1 MPAGTFLPPGLT
13 TSDVKIASG
22 GTDNYVMTAVDGE
35 TIQGESKLTFDGSDL
50 TVATD
55 VGIIFSDSGQK
66 IESDGTDLTIA
77 SGAKLNLTP
86 TSDVHI
92 ANGTGLVIGHTAQ
105 ITTTDVREFQVL
117 GTDSADSGAVF
128 ARFQAAG
135 GGPVLQFLKSRDPA
149 IADGTFA
156 IVSDNDTIGSLDFHP
171 DDGNDF
177 ATRAAQFIAR
187 VDDGSPEEN
196 FVGMEFVWKQ
206 MPGGDSINSGAL
218 IETMS
223 IGANGM
229 MTYGGGISRDTGIIF
244 DNAGTD
250 YHIGIDQTAD
260 ALVIG
265 EGTTLGAAGTEF
277 IVITDANSAHS
288 VYIKPTKTALV
299 DTGAN
304 LAIGGSLTA
313 AVDASISILR
323 VGGTIIEAGS
333 GTHPLLVG
341 SNFVAPTIT
350 GAGAATTTGAT
361 VYISGAPATATN
373 QYALFV
379 DAGTSRFDGDLHFY
393 GTVALASQ
401 NSMYFNIDADA
412 GSTGEAFIW
421 GENRAATS
429 GGTKFMTL
437 SVNGLAL
444 DNGNLFIN
452 DTANGN
458 MTTGLT
464 INQGAA
470 DNQIL
475 AFKSSDINTGLTTA
489 PYPNVEVDDYAV
501 FAKESDSL
509 GGLAMT
515 VLQASGNVVNLG
527 IRAYGGTA
535 QTTHTTAGRSLVE
548 FAVYE
553 HDDANA
559 LADITSQGN
568 VFGIRAYVGGASA
581 TRFLVD
587 EDGDLFAAQDGTT
600 GVTVIDEYEDAHL
613 VRAYDLSKRVKTGLV
628 RSEWDKFIKYNEQDL
643 IDVGVMGDTV
653 ENGGLLNVTGL
664 QRLHNGA
671 IWQGYVRQQEMQE
684 KIDTLENRLLAI
696 EGAK

>member
-260 ALVIG
+260 DFVIG
-265 EGTTLGAAGTEF
+265 KGSALGTTPIITISLADSGDPNVQAEMIKIDLPTNTTLAANTDFYKMRIGRDLITTAPSGTTPL
-277 IVITDANSAHS
+277 IAQ
-288 VYIKPTKTALV
+288 
-299 DTGAN
+299 
-304 LAIGGSLTA
+304 
-313 AVDASISILR
+313 LR
-323 VGGTIIEAGS
+323 VDKPAITATGTVTESATVWIE
-333 GTHPLLVG
+333 
-341 SNFVAPTIT
+341 
-350 GAGAATTTGAT
+350 GAATEAT
-361 VYISGAPATATN
+361 LD
-373 QYALFV
+373 YALHV
-379 DAGTSRFDGDLHFY
+379 AGGASRFDG
-393 GTVALASQ
+393 AISLA
-401 NSMYFNIDADA
+401 ADH
-412 GSTGEAFIW
+412 GDDGQQL
-421 GENRAATS
+421 TS
-429 GGTKFMTL
+429 GGDDAACDWTAASSLREYKNIGEQASPQDALETMLSTPAYHFHYKEKKGTGDSSTEYIGVMADEAPWAMHYKGSIVNPVNTLGYTVL
-437 SVNGLAL
+437 SVQAL
-444 DNGNLFIN
+444 N
-452 DTANGN
+452 
-458 MTTGLT
+458 
-464 INQGAA
+464 
-470 DNQIL
+470 
-475 AFKSSDINTGLTTA
+475 
-489 PYPNVEVDDYAV
+489 
-501 FAKESDSL
+501 AKIEKLEQAL
-509 GGLAMT
+509 G
-515 VLQASGNVVNLG
+515 V
-527 IRAYGGTA
+527 
-535 QTTHTTAGRSLVE
+535 
-548 FAVYE
+548 
-553 HDDANA
+553 
-559 LADITSQGN
+559 
-568 VFGIRAYVGGASA
+568 
-581 TRFLVD
+581 
-587 EDGDLFAAQDGTT
+587 
-600 GVTVIDEYEDAHL
+600 
-613 VRAYDLSKRVKTGLV
+613 
-628 RSEWDKFIKYNEQDL
+628 
-643 IDVGVMGDTV
+643 
-653 ENGGLLNVTGL
+653 
-664 QRLHNGA
+664 
-671 IWQGYVRQQEMQE
+671 
-684 KIDTLENRLLAI
+684 
-696 EGAK
+696 